1 MRNLALAAVAG
12 LALTGAAKADFYFD
26 SVGDTFTGAGGG
38 ILDIVAVEVTNDLT
52 NINFAITVL
61 GDVDSTD
68 WGKYM
73 IGIRNPG
80 VANLSSSNGWGRP
93 IELTGGMNAW
103 MGSWVDSGN
112 GLQAFSY
119 SSGSWSGTGA
129 TGPFAGPGGTPVT
142 TPGLLTT
149 KSGNLVTI
157 SAPLAV
163 LDIALGSTIVFD
175 IYTSGGGGGDSAI
188 DSLTNPGTAAS
199 DWGTPY
205 AGGGSEYFVVPT
217 PGAAALGLAAAAL
230 VGRRRR

>member
-26 SVGDTFTGAGGG
+26 SVGDTFTSAGSG

-80 VANLSSSNGWGRP
+80 VASLSSSNGWGRP

-103 MGSWVDSGN
+103 IGSWVDSGN
-112 GLQAFSY
+112 AFQTWSY
-119 SSGSWSGTGA
+119 ASGSWSQTGGVGT
-129 TGPFAGPGGTPVT
+129 FAGGPAVPGMVI
-142 TPGLLTT
+142 T
-149 KSGNLVTI
+149 KSGNQVNIT
-157 SAPLAV
+157 APLAT
-163 LDIALGSTIVFD
+163 LDIAVGSTIVFD